1 MKYIEHNKNRIIF
14 LVFSIA
20 LLLFYVV
27 DVRAESSIFSET
39 QPNSNL
45 KGDIANQ
52 YSGHTFIYT
61 LNGKRYLAE
70 YVTEEKVEDM
80 KKDINIED
88 KRENCDNVIDGHGT
102 GYSTPSKEDLESL
115 VGKISL
121 LELTS
126 DYKQGYMA
134 TADISTEMYFPI
146 VGDQGMQGSCTSWAN
161 VYYAFGY
168 LEAKDYGWDA
178 SSGDPQYLLSPAWSY
193 NKISAYDYGSVP
205 SETAELIKEW
215 GVSTLHTMPYDDSDV
230 DSWGDEAA
238 WREAPYHKP
247 LDYTLISY
255 IDYST
260 IGVIKSILDS
270 GTPVTIGIDA
280 YQYSNGLDDPTSD
293 YILSSAEYD
302 NSSSLN
308 HAQCFVGYDD
318 SISEDGDL
326 GAFRVVNSWGESWMD
341 NGYYWLTYD
350 AFHEFGAVGG
360 QQILFLTDRIDYN
373 PNIIAA
379 WEFSSAPTRM
389 SDIISFGVGPHN
401 NPLNVSI
408 PHYDADVNNLFP
420 DFMTFDLTDF
430 YSYYSSN
437 NDVFFYLEID
447 LSDITGTISSFKLER
462 YESGILQE
470 ISQESPDTPKDT
482 PGYVIATFMIFNHE
496 LKARLTTPTDPIIH
510 SSYQIEA
517 FVVNGGTSAETSVD
531 FDLLLNDIPVDSITI
546 PNLPSGANATIQYLW
561 TPTEYDTYNFTAYAT
576 PVSGEFY
583 LSNNYDTEILYIL
596 GPIFHDDFESG
607 LTKWASITGL
617 WHLTDYSSVWPDPYH
632 SPTHSMWF
640 GNESTGD
647 YNTGLIETGDLVSTA
662 INLVGTEAAFL
673 EFFHWREGEG
683 YSWDISYVYIS
694 INGINWDLIYQ
705 TDEPYITPW
714 EKVSLDISAY
724 IGNSSVQVRF
734 DFDTID
740 EIANNYR
747 GWLVDD
753 VAIMGTGVNIP
764 HNLRVSLEI
773 PQNVEISNT
782 YTINA
787 TVMNIG
793 TSDESDVDLFLY
805 EDNIM
810 VDSLYISTLLSGS
823 SQTINYLWTPTTYGE
838 YNLTA
843 YSPPVPSEEFTF
855 DNLVTIIIPL
865 HEINLFDGLQ
875 INYTY
880 TSQGIT
886 FPSCISYNYLLG
898 SLFRVNWDLVYM
910 GTLLSGY
917 WDVDAQTRIMEN
929 SGGSA
934 NFGDA
939 SHTPFWVFTDISIGD
954 TVPIAVDGEG
964 DHNHFVSGEI
974 IYDIPDFG
982 PVEVWVL
989 EDITLPGG
997 VAYYEK
1003 STGIL
1008 LSGTF
1013 VYSGGF
1019 INYILDLINTNAA
1032 FDKLIFNHDLRVNI
1046 NAPSYC
1052 EIYNTYTIS
1061 ATIINTGIN
1070 DENDVD
1076 LFLYLDDIIIESLHI
1091 SNLPSESSQTIDYS
1105 WTPTSYGEY
1114 NFTAYAPPVI
1124 GETYTIDNMR
1134 IEIIPLHKINLF
1146 DGMFMNYSFTIYN
1159 ENYTIE
1165 YLYSS
1170 LSNGI
1175 FHVDHIVYSSLS
1187 PLSTGYWDV
1196 DSQTRVMY
1204 NSLGAFSFGLGT
1216 HTPLWIFTEISLSD
1230 VIPIAVDAEG
1240 DHNFMVSDELN
1251 YSLPGYGNVD
1261 AWVLEDLTLPGGV
1274 AYYEKSTGTL
1284 MNGTFF
1290 YNGGVY
1296 NYTFELINTNAF
1308 AKFLTV
1314 ALPDS
1319 SSSWETVTSQYIYWE
1334 STGNIPDVKIE
1345 LYKDDVFIMEITSE
1359 TLNDGVYSWS
1369 IPATLTTSNQYQIKI
1384 SDVTDPSISDFSE
1397 YFEIFSPFVTINIPD
1412 SSSSWKP
1419 GTPQSIT
1426 WTSQGTI
1433 VNVKIE
1439 LYKDDVFVMEITS
1452 ETPNDGL
1459 YSWSIPTELA
1469 TSDQYQIKIT
1479 DKVNLDTYDFS
1490 DYFEIKKVTSG
1501 SGDIPGYNL
1510 CILIGIIGVISII
1523 LVKKRIKT

>member
-1 MKYIEHNKNRIIF
+1 MKLKYIEHNKNIIIF
-14 LVFSIA
+14 LVFSIV
-20 LLLFYVV
+20 LVLFYAV
-27 DVRAESSIFSET
+27 DGRAESFIFSET

-45 KGDIANQ
+45 EGDIANQ
-52 YSGHTFIYT
+52 YSEHTFIYT

-70 YVTEEKVEDM
+70 YITEEKIKDM
-80 KKDINIED
+80 KRDINIED
-88 KRENCDNVIDGHGT
+88 TREHWDNVIDGHGT
-102 GYSTPSKEDLESL
+102 GYLTPSEEDLESL

-121 LELTS
+121 LELIS
-126 DYKQGYMA
+126 DYQQGYMA

-161 VYYAFGY
+161 VYYAYGY

-215 GVSTLHTMPYDDSDV
+215 GVSTLSAMPYDDSDV

-247 LDYTLISY
+247 LDYSLIPY
-255 IDYST
+255 IGYPIID
-260 IGVIKSILDS
+260 VIKSLLDS

-280 YQYSNGLDDPTSD
+280 YQYSNGLDDLTSD

-302 NSSSLN
+302 NSSFLN
-308 HAQCFVGYDD
+308 HANCIVGYDD
-318 SISEDGDL
+318 SVSEDGDL

-341 NGYYWLTYD
+341 NGYYWLTFD
-350 AFHEFGAVGG
+350 AFHEFGAVSG
-360 QQILFLTDRIDYN
+360 QQILFFTDRIDYN
-373 PNIIAA
+373 PNIIAT

-401 NPLNVSI
+401 NPLIVSI
-408 PHYDADVNNLFP
+408 PHYDADSNNLFP
-420 DFMTFDLTDF
+420 EFMTFDLTDF
-430 YSYYSSN
+430 YSYYTIN
-437 NDVFFYLEID
+437 NDVFFYLEIG

-482 PGYVIATFMIFNHE
+482 PGYVNATFMIFNHE
-496 LKARLTTPTDPIIH
+496 LKASLTTPTNPIIH

-517 FVVNGGTSAETSVD
+517 LVVNRGTSTETSVN
-531 FDLLLNDIPVDSITI
+531 FDLLLNDVPVDSITI

-561 TPTEYDTYNFTAYAT
+561 TPTEYDIYNFTAYAT
-576 PVSGEFY
+576 PVSGEIY
-583 LSNNYDTEILYIL
+583 LSNNYDTEILYVL

-617 WHLTDYSSVWPDPYH
+617 WHLTDDSSAWPYPYH

-647 YNTGLIETGDLVSTA
+647 FDTGLREMGNLTSTA

-673 EFFHWREGEG
+673 EFYHWREGEG
-683 YSWDISYVYIS
+683 YTWDVSSVYIS
-694 INGINWDLIYQ
+694 INGIDWDLIYQ
-705 TDEPYITPW
+705 SDEFYITPW

-724 IGNSSVQVRF
+724 IGNPSVQLRF
-734 DFDTID
+734 NFDTID
-740 EIANNYR
+740 NAVNNYR

-753 VAIMGTGVNIP
+753 IAIMGTGVNIP
-764 HNLRVSLEI
+764 HNLRVSLET
-773 PQNVEISNT
+773 PENVEISTT

-787 TVMNIG
+787 TVTNIG

-810 VDSLYISTLLSGS
+810 VDSVYISNLLSGS

-843 YSPPVPSEEFTF
+843 YSPPVPSEELTF

-880 TSQGIT
+880 TQQGIIY
-886 FPSCISYNYLLG
+886 PSYISYNYILG
-898 SLFRVNWDLVYM
+898 SVFHLNWDIDMM
-910 GTLLSGY
+910 GMLYSGY

-929 SGGSA
+929 SGG
-934 NFGDA
+934 NIYFGDA

-954 TVPIAVDGEG
+954 TVPIVVDGEG
-964 DHNHFVSGEI
+964 DHNHFVSGEM

-982 PVEVWVL
+982 PVDVWVL
-989 EDITLPGG
+989 EDLTLPGG

-1008 LSGTF
+1008 LSGIF
-1013 VYSGGF
+1013 VYAGGSY
-1019 INYILDLINTNAA
+1019 NYTFDFINTNVV
-1032 FDKLIFNHDLRVNI
+1032 FDRLIFNHDLRVNI
-1046 NAPSYC
+1046 DIPSYC
-1052 EIYNTYTIS
+1052 EIYNTYTIN

-1076 LFLYLDDIIIESLHI
+1076 LFLYLNDVIIDSLHI
-1091 SNLPSESSQTIDYS
+1091 SNLLSGSSQTIDYS
-1105 WTPTSYGEY
+1105 WTPTTYGEY

-1124 GETYTIDNMR
+1124 GETYTTDNMR
-1134 IEIIPLHKINLF
+1134 IEIIPLHIINLY
-1146 DGMFMNYSFTIYN
+1146 DGMFMNYSFTIFN
-1159 ENYTIE
+1159 EKYTIE
-1165 YLYSS
+1165 YSYSA
-1170 LSNGI
+1170 LSRGI
-1175 FHVDHIVYSSLS
+1175 FHVDHTVYSGLN
-1187 PLSTGYWDV
+1187 PLQEGSWDI
-1196 DSQTRVMY
+1196 DSQTRVMF
-1204 NSLGAFSFGLGT
+1204 NSLGGYSFGSGT
-1216 HTPLWIFTEISLSD
+1216 RTPLWIFTEISLSD
-1230 VIPIAVDAEG
+1230 VIPIVVDGEG
-1240 DHNFMVSDELN
+1240 DHNFIVSDELT
-1251 YSLPGYGNVD
+1251 YVLSGYGTVD
-1261 AWVLEDLTLPGGV
+1261 VWVLEDLTLPGGV
-1274 AYYEKSTGTL
+1274 AYYEKSTGIL
-1284 MNGTFF
+1284 LNGTFF
-1290 YNGGVY
+1290 YQGGVF

-1319 SSSWETVTSQYIYWE
+1319 SSSCEAGTSEDICWT
-1334 STGNIPDVKIE
+1334 SRGLISSIKIE
-1345 LYKDDVFIMEITSE
+1345 LYKDGVYVMEITSD
-1359 TLNDGVYSWS
+1359 TLNDGVYNWS
-1369 IPATLTTSNQYQIKI
+1369 IPTTLTTSTQYQIKI
-1384 SDVTDPSISDFSE
+1384 SDVADPSINDFSE
-1397 YFEIFSPFVTINIPD
+1397 YFEIKGIP
-1412 SSSSWKP
+1412 SF
-1419 GTPQSIT
+1419 
-1426 WTSQGTI
+1426 
-1433 VNVKIE
+1433 N
-1439 LYKDDVFVMEITS
+1439 LY
-1452 ETPNDGL
+1452 
-1459 YSWSIPTELA
+1459 
-1469 TSDQYQIKIT
+1469 
-1479 DKVNLDTYDFS
+1479 
-1490 DYFEIKKVTSG
+1490 
-1501 SGDIPGYNL
+1501 
-1510 CILIGIIGVISII
+1510 ILIGVIGVIGLIGVISII
-1523 LVKKRIKT
+1523 LLKKRVKT